1 MSVLGRGSK
10 KTKTLG
16 PKTEIVK
23 KLAVAGHDWKNKKI
37 TIRIFSRVATIA
49 VPLLRVVTSGLVTSV
64 QQGTLWRQTER
75 LGAGYA
81 GVPSYRG

>member
-23 KLAVAGHDWKNKKI
+23 KLAGHNWKNEKI

-49 VPLLRVVTSGLVTSV
+49 VTLLRVVTSGLVTSV

>member
-10 KTKTLG
+10 KTKTFG
-16 PKTEIVK
+16 PKTEIIK
-23 KLAVAGHDWKNKKI
+23 KLAGHDWKNKKI

-49 VPLLRVVTSGLVTSV
+49 VTLLRVVTSGLVTSV